1 MRLNVKVI
9 PNSKSNRL
17 VMEEGR
23 SRVYLMIPINDPNPD
38 KALIK
43 FLAAHF
49 YVKKN
54 MVSII
59 TGQDRREKLVQVVKG

>member
-1 MRLNVKVI
+1 MRLNVKVFA
-9 PNSKSNRL
+9 NSKSNRL

-23 SRVYLMIPINDPNPD
+23 SRVYLTIPLDDPHPD

-49 YVKKN
+49 FVDKK
-54 MVSII
+54 MISVI
-59 TGQDRREKLVQVVKG
+59 TGKDRREKLVQVTK

>member
-1 MRLNVKVI
+1 MRLNVKVFA
-9 PNSKSNRL
+9 NSKSNRL

-23 SRVYLMIPINDPNPD
+23 SRVYLTIPLDDPHPD

-49 YVKKN
+49 YVDKK
-54 MVSII
+54 MISVI
-59 TGQDRREKLVQVVKG
+59 TGKDRREKLVQVTK